1 MAETQHVYTAL
12 GKILKDM
19 SVEKGGQLPSNMG
32 GKPYITAVDLSSEA
46 KRQFVSNDLI
56 LLPSER
62 IIKHEIV
69 QSGNRNAVVIG
80 VEGTYTIASTKDGSS
95 VTVGGAGDGLAIGT
109 AVASNIASTNAL
121 KNALLR
127 TFLVTE
133 QSVEDQAKAGIGDAL
148 TEAPKPVGQQK
159 SIASMTEE
167 IKAIINDPNSGYTA
181 KDINDLGAKKSNGDA
196 KWKTQAKWLS
206 AVLDAVK
213 AAEVVD

>member
-62 IIKHEIV
+62 IVKHEIV

-80 VEGTYTIASTKDGSS
+80 IEGSYTIASTKDGSS

-133 QSVEDQAKAGIGDAL
+133 QSVEDQAKAGIGDAPA
-148 TEAPKPVGQQK
+148 EAPKAVGQQK
-159 SIASMTEE
+159 SVSSLVEE
-167 IKAIINDPNSGYTA
+167 IKAVIANPESGYSA
-181 KDINDLGAKKSNGDA
+181 SDINALGLEKSGGDT
-196 KWKTQAKWLS
+196 KWKTHAKHLE
-206 AVLDAVK
+206 ATIKAVK
-213 AAEVVD
+213 AGERA

>member
-80 VEGTYTIASTKDGSS
+80 IEGTYTIASTKDGSS

-133 QSVEDQAKAGIGDAL
+133 QSVEDQAKAGIGDVPA
-148 TEAPKPVGQQK
+148 EAPRSVGQQK
-159 SIASMTEE
+159 SLKTLTDEVKE
-167 IKAIINDPNSGYTA
+167 IIGNPESGYEAT
-181 KDINDLGAKKSNGDA
+181 DINALGTKISNGDP
-196 KWKTQAKWLS
+196 KWKLNIKHLEATIK
-206 AVLDAVK
+206 AVRAGER
-213 AAEVVD
+213 A

>member
-46 KRQFVSNDLI
+46 KRQFVSNGLI

-80 VEGTYTIASTKDGSS
+80 IEGTYTIASTKDGSS

-133 QSVEDQAKAGIGDAL
+133 QSVEDQAKAGIGDAPA
-148 TEAPKPVGQQK
+148 EAPKAVGQQK
-159 SIASMTEE
+159 SLKTLTDEVKE
-167 IKAIINDPNSGYTA
+167 IIGNPESGYEAT
-181 KDINDLGAKKSNGDA
+181 DINALGTKISNGDP
-196 KWKTQAKWLS
+196 KWKLNIKHLEATIK
-206 AVLDAVK
+206 AVK
-213 AAEVVD
+213 AGERA